1 MKATALLTALLS
13 ILLAGCELR
22 GKPAKSAVPPAAPK
36 PVASAAP
43 APAPLPALSIP
54 QTRVELPKPQP
65 VDPAALETEA
75 TPPEPPPAVAAPARS
90 RRATPAASQ
99 PAPASPPA
107 ATPPPE
113 PRETVQEIVSPAE
126 VKRLQDQAQ
135 ARRNEVKQ
143 ILDRLGRRQLTGTQR
158 NVVATIRNFLTL
170 SGEAENHND
179 MRQADALAERA
190 QILAKELQSGK

>member
-65 VDPAALETEA
+65 VDPAA
-75 TPPEPPPAVAAPARS
+75 
-90 RRATPAASQ
+90 
-99 PAPASPPA
+99 PPA
-107 ATPPPE
+107 ARHSGCQPPRPGVAAS
-113 PRETVQEIVSPAE
+113 RHPATRAARNRAGN
-126 VKRLQDQAQ
+126 RL
-135 ARRNEVKQ
+135 ARRGKAPA
-143 ILDRLGRRQLTGTQR
+143 GSGTRPPQR
-158 NVVATIRNFLTL
+158 
-170 SGEAENHND
+170 G
-179 MRQADALAERA
+179 QAD
-190 QILAKELQSGK
+190 

>member
-75 TPPEPPPAVAAPARS
+75 TPPEPPPAVAAPAPPPPRAPPPARQPPPPGAPPSRHPATRAARNRAGNRLARRGKAPAGSGTSPPQRGQANSRSTRPAPVDRHAAKRGRYHSEFPHALRRS
-90 RRATPAASQ
+90 REPQRH
-99 PAPASPPA
+99 AP
-107 ATPPPE
+107 
-113 PRETVQEIVSPAE
+113 
-126 VKRLQDQAQ
+126 
-135 ARRNEVKQ
+135 
-143 ILDRLGRRQLTGTQR
+143 GRRPR
-158 NVVATIRNFLTL
+158 R
-170 SGEAENHND
+170 
-179 MRQADALAERA
+179 
-190 QILAKELQSGK
+190 